1 MNGTEIEI
9 VAIPELTDGQDSLMD
24 LHSVLNLLNVIHGE
38 LTVMGL
44 ELADDPE
51 LMNDGL
57 KRCESMK
64 ADLMNPA
71 ASLRHIESLPETKAE
86 IDAIVAATLVRFPQQ
101 AELQSVQES
110 VGNIAAVFQIF
121 EVRAREILAR
131 KKEPGKWVE
140 MSIDDIQA
148 DFQSVFAAMEKHS
161 HGRYRIL
168 CNLAMQESNDY
179 FVDFAV
185 QADEGRDTIAMPL
198 IFKDVMRDLI
208 ANARKYSPLGSS
220 IIVGLYES
228 SDSLKFVVQDT
239 GRGIPASEIKKVFE
253 YGERGSNVEG
263 VRTMGGGFGLT
274 KAFYITKQF
283 GGRFW
288 ITSEVDQGT
297 RIRIELPRPS

>member
-1 MNGTEIEI
+1 M
-9 VAIPELTDGQDSLMD
+9 
-24 LHSVLNLLNVIHGE
+24 
-38 LTVMGL
+38 
-44 ELADDPE
+44 
-51 LMNDGL
+51 
-57 KRCESMK
+57 
-64 ADLMNPA
+64 
-71 ASLRHIESLPETKAE
+71 
-86 IDAIVAATLVRFPQQ
+86 
-101 AELQSVQES
+101 
-110 VGNIAAVFQIF
+110 
-121 EVRAREILAR
+121 
-131 KKEPGKWVE
+131 
-140 MSIDDIQA
+140 
-148 DFQSVFAAMEKHS
+148 
-161 HGRYRIL
+161 
-168 CNLAMQESNDY
+168 
-179 FVDFAV
+179 